1 MRRIKHFFFL
11 LCLLVAGAQS
21 AWAKDGYTFYRSC
34 TFQNFTFLLYTYSGD
49 ITSYPDL
56 AVLAGINGT
65 DENVTVPNYIEDGGT
80 KYYVECGS
88 DTISNN
94 YVKTLTF
101 QRSYNFSKVVS
112 STINSDY
119 VGHHFDSYLSCP
131 QLTKIVFEGSVS
143 GMNWDWMGTGTAPH
157 LLCEN
162 LTDIFFMGYAPT
174 LSGNWSDYSTAP
186 ASNITAHVAEW
197 TAEQCQDKHAHANV
211 WNEFAAV
218 VPCSG
223 ISETVTVTASVS
235 AGGAFQISG
244 ESALTNG
251 SQTYEAEKYSG
262 LTFFAYPSSTDYLV
276 AHVYVNGTDVISQM
290 TTQSDGKLKY
300 TIANLQDDVTI
311 SVVGEEAHVTVTA
324 SVSGGGRFQKSGGQE
339 LTYGSQEYEV
349 DTHSTFTFLA
359 SADGGCQVAHVY
371 LNGRDIIEEM
381 EQLSNGKLRY
391 TIEDIRD
398 DVYISVVGESLYED
412 AWVSVSPGGKVTY
425 TKNNVPTNITSSAYV
440 RIDNGS
446 TQDLFI
452 IPNEGYELDK
462 YWIGNPYPMQDFTE
476 TTGLLALEPQ
486 EDGSYKLT
494 IDHGFNILFT
504 FKKTGITDG
513 TVTVSASVS
522 GGGRFQ
528 KSGGQELT
536 YGSQEYVVDGHSDF
550 TFTVSAGNSSQVA
563 HVYLNGK
570 DIIEEMEQQANGK
583 LKYTIEDICDNVY
596 ISVVGDSTIQTA
608 YITTTPGGKVTYT
621 KNDVPKEIATWD
633 YVEFPVD
640 SSLDLFIVPDE
651 GYELEKYWIEG
662 PPIQDF
668 TETTG
673 MLALVPQDDG
683 SYKLTIDHGFS
694 LLFTFKAKD
703 LITFQD
709 DAVRAICVAAGWD
722 TDGDEQISK
731 AEAAAVES
739 LNANGSSSSVF
750 YNNTDITSFTELQ
763 YFTGLTTLKSAF
775 YGCSALEEVIVPY
788 GVTNLNSAFGECL
801 ALKKV
806 VIPETVTNIER
817 AFGLVINSENISS
830 LEHMTLPSGLETIG
844 QYAFVKSGLKS
855 IDIPENVTTIG
866 NFAFHSCV
874 NLKMLYIPS
883 AVTSIAGFNDLGN
896 SLSFHNCTGLEAIVV
911 DAQNSNYKSPD
922 GCNAIIE
929 KSSNKLILGC
939 RNTMIPDGVVTLGGY
954 SFFKQPITSVV
965 IPASVS
971 AIEAYCFNNCAD
983 LAMVECKRETPPS
996 IAGTSFRGINGDAVL
1011 KVPYGCAEAYS
1022 SWAQYFGGGIVE
1034 AENAVTPV
1042 FEYRKEIILA
1052 ADFPSVRMHTTFNNN
1067 GADGID
1073 EITSRHYLSMLP
1085 SKYTY
1090 QLQVP
1095 KDLESFRPVIVMKN
1109 GEDVTYDLLEDID
1122 DNYYYYGM
1130 QSAANETWEISYDT
1144 RHRQAFVV
1152 KGGTAL
1158 STGVVGNWNY
1168 ELIWDDDFAYFVPNG
1183 VLTFDLPS
1191 YDSNKNT
1198 YMSLE
1203 FSLRPNETF
1212 KAIRNGVDVT
1222 DLFSSRTGGNT
1233 NNPLVIYTL
1242 AEVNGGDT
1250 QAAYGFQM
1258 RDPAVWEITIDDGSG
1273 KFDVNSDGEI
1283 NVSDVTSLVNKIL
1296 HP

>member
-1 MRRIKHFFFL
+1 MRRIKQFFLL

-21 AWAKDGYTFYRSC
+21 TWAMDGYTFYRSC

-49 ITSYPDL
+49 ITLHPDL

-80 KYYVECGS
+80 KYYVECGL

-101 QRSYNFSKVVS
+101 QRSYYFHKSVS
-112 STINSDY
+112 STSEY
-119 VGHHFDSYLSCP
+119 YGHDFNSYLSCP
-131 QLTKIVFEGSVS
+131 QLTKIVFEGSVTE
-143 GMNWDWMGTGTAPH
+143 MNWAWMGTGTAPH

-174 LSGNWSDYSTAP
+174 LSGNWSNYCTAP
-186 ASNITAHVAEW
+186 AGNITVHVAEW

-211 WNEFAAV
+211 WSEFAAV

-223 ISETVTVTASVS
+223 ISETVNVTASVS

-324 SVSGGGRFQKSGGQE
+324 SVSDGGRFQQSGGQA
-339 LTYGSQEYEV
+339 LTSGSQEYEV

-359 SADGGCQVAHVY
+359 FAADDYQVDHVY
-371 LNGRDIIEEM
+371 LNGRDIIGEM

-398 DVYISVVGESLYED
+398 DVYISVTGESLYED

-440 RIDNGS
+440 RINNGS

-462 YWIGNPYPMQDFTE
+462 YWIGSPYPMQDFTE

-513 TVTVSASVS
+513 MVTVSASVS

-563 HVYLNGK
+563 HVYLNGR
-570 DIIEEMEQQANGK
+570 DIIGEMEQLSNGK
-583 LKYTIEDICDNVY
+583 LKYTIEDMCDNVY
-596 ISVVGDSTIQTA
+596 ISVVGESTIQTA

-694 LLFTFKAKD
+694 LLFTFKAKE
-703 LITFQD
+703 TS
-709 DAVRAICVAAGWD
+709 CVHV
-722 TDGDEQISK
+722 Q
-731 AEAAAVES
+731 VV
-739 LNANGSSSSVF
+739 GS
-750 YNNTDITSFTELQ
+750 
-763 YFTGLTTLKSAF
+763 
-775 YGCSALEEVIVPY
+775 
-788 GVTNLNSAFGECL
+788 
-801 ALKKV
+801 
-806 VIPETVTNIER
+806 
-817 AFGLVINSENISS
+817 
-830 LEHMTLPSGLETIG
+830 
-844 QYAFVKSGLKS
+844 
-855 IDIPENVTTIG
+855 PENVAYLQMRNVTSGGSNEDIFFLPFESLASLNRTDILTVGTEYQLKLIG
-866 NFAFHSCV
+866 AQNA
-874 NLKMLYIPS
+874 NLKRVTINGEEVAVTGTTNKTVPARTLGEYDDFIVVEFEDEPVSGPGITKHVVLNPDGMTLTTFITHKNNGDTSEPFTDDYHLFQFDDTDRTNYTS
-883 AVTSIAGFNDLGN
+883 AVL
-896 SLSFHNCTGLEAIVV
+896 
-911 DAQNSNYKSPD
+911 
-922 GCNAIIE
+922 
-929 KSSNKLILGC
+929 
-939 RNTMIPDGVVTLGGY
+939 R
-954 SFFKQPITSVV
+954 
-965 IPASVS
+965 
-971 AIEAYCFNNCAD
+971 
-983 LAMVECKRETPPS
+983 
-996 IAGTSFRGINGDAVL
+996 
-1011 KVPYGCAEAYS
+1011 VP
-1022 SWAQYFGGGIVE
+1022 
-1034 AENAVTPV
+1034 
-1042 FEYRKEIILA
+1042 
-1052 ADFPSVRMHTTFNNN
+1052 
-1067 GADGID
+1067 ID
-1073 EITSRHYLSMLP
+1073 EGRAVRVMRNGMDI
-1085 SKYTY
+1085 TY
-1090 QLQVP
+1090 QYTAY
-1095 KDLESFRPVIVMKN
+1095 DEESSSLCYP
-1109 GEDVTYDLLEDID
+1109 ID
-1122 DNYYYYGM
+1122 MANNY
-1130 QSAANETWEISYDT
+1130 TWEILYES
-1144 RHRQAFVV
+1144 RHRQTIVLLGGQLNYSEANFSVMGQDVCIGINKGETTVLDIPDYNVDVNDRSFELSFAVKEGETMHAF
-1152 KGGTAL
+1152 
-1158 STGVVGNWNY
+1158 
-1168 ELIWDDDFAYFVPNG
+1168 
-1183 VLTFDLPS
+1183 
-1191 YDSNKNT
+1191 
-1198 YMSLE
+1198 
-1203 FSLRPNETF
+1203 
-1212 KAIRNGVDVT
+1212 RNGV
-1222 DLFSSRTGGNT
+1222 
-1233 NNPLVIYTL
+1233 
-1242 AEVNGGDT
+1242 EVPISKFTKNGLNYKLSDYNYAGET
-1250 QAAYGFQM
+1250 QQAFGFVL
-1258 RDPAVWEITIDDGSG
+1258 RDPATWVIIVDDGSG
-1273 KFDVNSDGEI
+1273 KYDVNGDGEI
-1283 NVSDVTSLVNKIL
+1283 NVSDVTALVNKIL